1 MAMLHRTASFL
12 KTSAAR
18 ESEKLMAKVKVGE
31 RRSNHAIRP
40 VVGLRS
46 PTARAAMFRD
56 VVMLLYATTGR
67 LQRLRRLVAS
77 SVGLNSAEYSI
88 VAALYRLSPNS
99 ATRVV
104 DIAKYLHMAP
114 ENVTTAVGRLV
125 RAKWVVKAIDRSD
138 ARVVTVTLHRSA
150 RQRIDRL
157 TEELA
162 EVNDVW
168 FRDMAPE
175 EIHQLSKYLE
185 RVLDGF
191 DAGYQ
196 RASEKFQSRLN
207 RNYDLG

>member
-1 MAMLHRTASFL
+1 MAAFPNTGQSI
-12 KTSAAR
+12 
-18 ESEKLMAKVKVGE
+18 ESEQLMPRAKVGE
-31 RRSNHAIRP
+31 RRSNPSIRP
-40 VVGLRS
+40 VVGPRS
-46 PTARAAMFRD
+46 PGARSAMFRD

-67 LQRLRRLVAS
+67 LQRLRRVVAS

-88 VAALYRLSPNS
+88 VAALYRLGPNS
-99 ATRVV
+99 GIRVR

-125 RAKWVVKAIDRSD
+125 KTKWVVKAIHEND
-138 ARVVTVTLHRSA
+138 ARAVTLTLHRSA

-168 FRDMAPE
+168 FRDMGPA

-185 RVLDGF
+185 RILDSF
-191 DAGYQ
+191 DAAYQ
-196 RASEKFQSRLN
+196 RAWEKFESPLN
-207 RNYDLG
+207 RRPDLT